1 MGSSSEFWWLPT
13 EAVDLTV
20 ACNSTWPNDVFAAEW
35 DQPTDRYANTST
47 LSPGQPIGL
56 GIGCE
61 LLGALLVALG
71 LALIKRASNSEKR
84 RRAHRQRPYPMR
96 WMWWVG
102 ILTYALGQWG
112 AFCSL
117 ALTASS
123 LVVLLSLSA
132 LVWNVML
139 SRFVAGESVGVA
151 TLACDVAIC
160 CGLVLMALFTAPTPK
175 GLWTAASLA
184 ARWREPEVWAFMVAH
199 GSCTLVAV
207 LVLLV
212 YDGRLA
218 CSKEGRLNRRVSREN
233 MKRTKA
239 SAPDAPG
246 TGQRDETL
254 DIPRPKAARGRSR
267 ASIEEGGEEGDEAE
281 PRAKRSRGKR
291 AQRPDGL
298 ALLRAATMRSQQQG
312 APCGLPSPI
321 PMAGGRGPV
330 IARAAVAAGS
340 PLDSLVAC
348 SSAASDGSTSPRTLA
363 AAMTLGSVPLMPG
376 GGVGT
381 ASRAKSPLRPA
392 AAMSPLM
399 LGQGLRPQA
408 GCASPRTMEAAMA
421 LGAGFFDLC
430 A

>member
-1 MGSSSEFWWLPT
+1 MRLLYPVGAGLLAGWTSMLAQMVSALVQTGLSSGANQFLPPALDGT
-13 EAVDLTV
+13 DGWSSWYFVAAGAGAMPLQAHLLTRGLWFFD
-20 ACNSTWPNDVFAAEW
+20 AQLVF
-35 DQPTDRYANTST
+35 PVF
-47 LSPGQPIGL
+47 
-56 GIGCE
+56 
-61 LLGALLVALG
+61 LVALLATSLGGGGLFFGATRCLSWQLGPFFAG
-71 LALIKRASNSEKR
+71 LALAILSAI
-84 RRAHRQRPYPMR
+84 ALVFVRPAPHKPS
-96 WMWWVG
+96 VVP
-102 ILTYALGQWG
+102 ALESDPDCDEEEGEETPRDQ
-112 AFCSL
+112 
-117 ALTASS
+117 
-123 LVVLLSLSA
+123 LSA
-132 LVWNVML
+132 L
-139 SRFVAGESVGVA
+139 RPPAA
-151 TLACDVAIC
+151 
-160 CGLVLMALFTAPTPK
+160 APA
-175 GLWTAASLA
+175 AASPAAEAGALA
-184 ARWREPEVWAFMVAH
+184 KHMIDNGVTVA
-199 GSCTLVAV
+199 A
-207 LVLLV
+207 
-212 YDGRLA
+212 
-218 CSKEGRLNRRVSREN
+218 
-233 MKRTKA
+233 A
-239 SAPDAPG
+239 SACPPAKRKLAMK
-246 TGQRDETL
+246 T
-254 DIPRPKAARGRSR
+254 PRPKAARGRSR
-267 ASIEEGGEEGDEAE
+267 ASIEEGGEEGEEAE